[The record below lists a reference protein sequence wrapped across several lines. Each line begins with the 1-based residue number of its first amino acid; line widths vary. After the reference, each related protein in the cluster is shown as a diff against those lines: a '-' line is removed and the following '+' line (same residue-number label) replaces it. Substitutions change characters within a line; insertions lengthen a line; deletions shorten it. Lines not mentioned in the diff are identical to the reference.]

1 MAGFVI
7 LMIALF
13 LGGIVS
19 GVIAVVA
26 LAVRCEDR
34 RYSLNGEAPGRLSKG
49 ARRLNGVGRRGP
61 GPELLRPASELV
73 H

>member
-7 LMIALF
+7 FMIVLF

-49 ARRLNGVGRRGP
+49 A
-61 GPELLRPASELV
+61 A
-73 H
+73 